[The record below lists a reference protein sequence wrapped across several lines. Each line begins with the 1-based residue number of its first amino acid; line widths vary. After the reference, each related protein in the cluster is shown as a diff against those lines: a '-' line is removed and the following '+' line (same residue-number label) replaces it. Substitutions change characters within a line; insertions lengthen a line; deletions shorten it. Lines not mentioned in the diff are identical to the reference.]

1 MQSIKKT
8 KNRYSLSQNLLIP
21 GLTSIRRTCDWALMI
36 SDYRACNCQW
46 DIYEKRWQFY
56 FLHVDK
62 ISISMR
68 NIVCVC
74 CPPRGNLAWTPF
86 WNYKHILLYVCRH
99 VSVLS
104 HSWFILGFFHNF
116 FFHIL
121 NTYRICITES
131 NCTIYWVCEL
141 YVCIRQTFNLKKH
154 TDSETLYSF

>member
-1 MQSIKKT
+1 MGCI
-8 KNRYSLSQNLLIP
+8 
-21 GLTSIRRTCDWALMI
+21 W
-36 SDYRACNCQW
+36 
-46 DIYEKRWQFY
+46 KRWQFHL
-56 FLHVDK
+56 LHVDK

-116 FFHIL
+116 FSHIL
-121 NTYRICITES
+121 NAYRICITES

-141 YVCIRQTFNLKKH
+141 YVCIRQTVNLKK
-154 TDSETLYSF
+154 TYRFRNTLFVLELNHFFFRNPVTYSRLCSFLHIISVIVWKRMWWKWKLNRPM